1 MDSTTSKALYATNHA
16 PSLERLLKIYSEIE
30 TDRLQAMGFRN
41 LRVIARVREDEN
53 NKHRRMECDSSEGS
67 V

>member
-1 MDSTTSKALYATNHA
+1 MKTNPI
-16 PSLERLLKIYSEIE
+16 PSLQRLLAIYSEIE
-30 TDRLQAMGFRN
+30 TDRLHKLGYTN

-53 NKHRRMECDSSEGS
+53 NKHRRMECDSGEGS

>member
-1 MDSTTSKALYATNHA
+1 MKTNPT
-16 PSLERLLKIYSEIE
+16 PSLARLLQIYSEIE
-30 TDRLQAMGFRN
+30 TDRLHKLGYTN

-53 NKHRRMECDSSEGS
+53 NKHRRMECDSGEGS